1 MNDWYILRIQHLDT
15 TEDIYTMLVL
25 YCNGEAKAY
34 LSYVHNRDIWY
45 IDRRDI
51 GINDVLPNE
60 LLEYEFDNINDGA
73 RILIKIK
80 DYLNEHQL

>member
-25 YCNGEAKAY
+25 YCNGEARAY
-34 LSYVHNRDIWY
+34 LSYVHNRGIWY

-51 GINDVLPNE
+51 GVNALLPSE
-60 LLEYEFDNINDGA
+60 LLEYEFDNMNRGA
-73 RILIKIK
+73 EILIKIK
-80 DYLNEHQL
+80 DYLIEHQL